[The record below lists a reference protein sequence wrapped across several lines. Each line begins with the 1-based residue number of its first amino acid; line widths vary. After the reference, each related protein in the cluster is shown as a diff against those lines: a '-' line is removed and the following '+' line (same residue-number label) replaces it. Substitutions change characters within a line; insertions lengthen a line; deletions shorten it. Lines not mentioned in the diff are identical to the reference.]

1 LSNVVVQKTS
11 PTWSDVKAK
20 LADFDRASLQG
31 LVKDLY
37 GASKDNQTF
46 LHARFGLGTDVLQPY
61 KTKIDRWLSPD
72 VLKNQDVS
80 VSKAKKALTDY
91 KKAIGRPEGL
101 AELMV
106 FYCERASDFSN
117 SFGFADEAYF
127 NALVMMFEQALK
139 SLATLPTDHRGALLD
154 RLGDV
159 RSISHNFGYGVGDE
173 MDVLLVEYKD
183 DA

>member
-1 LSNVVVQKTS
+1 MIQKKS

-20 LADFDRASLQG
+20 LAEFGRTSLLG

-37 GASKDNQTF
+37 GASKDNQAF
-46 LHARFGLGTDVLQPY
+46 LHARFGLGANVLKPY
-61 KTKIDRWLSPD
+61 KTKIDRWRSPD
-72 VLKNQDVS
+72 VLKNQNVS
-80 VSKAKKALTDY
+80 ISKAKNVITDY
-91 KKAIGRPEGL
+91 QNAIGRPEGL

-117 SFGFADEAYF
+117 AFGFADEAYF
-127 NALVMMFEQALK
+127 NSLVKMFQRALK
-139 SLATLPTDHRGALLD
+139 ISSTLQSDQRDALLD
-154 RLGDV
+154 RLDAV

-173 MDVLLVEYKD
+173 MDILLAEHKD